1 MSIRF
6 EEVSHGKL
14 CKAHFSSKRAYLPVS
29 VLWLGGLMSEL
40 MKTIRATMKQKNISQ
55 RDMAHRCGVTAVSIS
70 RWFNG
75 ERFPSLVA
83 LERIAKELD
92 MEIVI
97 QPRHPKWIHE
107 NDDQFDWCVC
117 SECGY
122 GNEGEVFFGQETPF
136 CPYCGAKLQPPD

>member
-1 MSIRF
+1 
-6 EEVSHGKL
+6 
-14 CKAHFSSKRAYLPVS
+14 
-29 VLWLGGLMSEL
+29 MSEL

-55 RDMAHRCGVTAVSIS
+55 RDMAHRVGCTSVSIS

-75 ERFPSLVA
+75 DRFPSLVT

-92 MEIVI
+92 MELVL
-97 QPRHPKWIHE
+97 QARNPRWIHE

-122 GNEGEVFFGQETPF
+122 GNEGDCEDGDID
-136 CPYCGAKLQPPD
+136 GGKLFHADSSLVLLVDND